1 MVSKKDKKFIIKLV
15 SVKVVIVVVFVLL
28 VIPIY
33 LVDPEF
39 TIQCVGERCEVPQEL
54 VNGIELIRRELNG

>member
-1 MVSKKDKKFIIKLV
+1 MVSKKDKKFIAKLV
-15 SVKVVIVVVFVLL
+15 SVKVVIVVVFILL

-39 TIQCVGERCEVPQEL
+39 TIQCVGEPCEVPQEL
-54 VNGIELIRRELNG
+54 VNGVELIRRGLD